1 MKKDKKNDKIIVVN
15 DMKKSVAKVTKRR
28 LTVFGTLSLIA
39 IIYFSV
45 TLVYHIYII
54 YDLSREKHKL
64 EVKYEELVK
73 QAEDLQI
80 EINKLNNKDYL
91 ARYAR
96 EKYSYSKEGEYI
108 IKINDTQD
116 DIEDV
121 EEDININY
129 LIIVISGFVF
139 ILFIY
144 IVVKSRKKDT

>member
-1 MKKDKKNDKIIVVN
+1 
-15 DMKKSVAKVTKRR
+15 MKKSVAKVTKRR

-108 IKINDTQD
+108 IKINDTKD

>member
-15 DMKKSVAKVTKRR
+15 GMKKSVAKVTKRR

-45 TLVYHIYII
+45 TLVYHIYTI

>member
-1 MKKDKKNDKIIVVN
+1 
-15 DMKKSVAKVTKRR
+15 MKKSVAKVTKRR